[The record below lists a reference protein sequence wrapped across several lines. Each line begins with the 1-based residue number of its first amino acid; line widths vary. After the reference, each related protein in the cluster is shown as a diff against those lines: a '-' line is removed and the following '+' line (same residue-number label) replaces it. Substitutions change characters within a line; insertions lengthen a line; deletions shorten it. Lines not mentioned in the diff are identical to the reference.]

1 MDCRARASLH
11 ATASTSAAL
20 STPRRRLDVRCMARK
35 PTRLSQNKKNAK
47 LKAGAEKARR
57 TKMRR
62 KFDQA
67 ADSPGELTPQERV
80 DAAGHEAR
88 RWLGQ
93 HFLIDHSVILDAL
106 EAAAVASDDRIL
118 EIGPGT
124 GNLTVELVKA
134 GAQITAVEKDRNLA
148 DKLKAQYPPGDDTNV
163 TVHEADFLKWNVGK
177 EFEDV
182 TAKVAALNEHGPDAN
197 GNYPGDA
204 HRAKVVANIPYNIT
218 TDILKTLLP
227 MGDTFGDMV
236 FMFQEEVARR
246 LIRTDSGA
254 SDYRPMSVRVHF
266 YSTPYYVRPVTA
278 ACFDPPPNVESCLVG
293 FRPKPRR
300 EYPELRGTEKQF
312 FTFVQACFAQK
323 RKMLKNNLRAV
334 CDDDTVTDALA
345 MLGRDEKTRA
355 QQLTMEEYVRLF
367 NFVRERAPTSRGPR
381 VVDGGDG
388 SKDSDAAIEKESKS
402 VREKRARVERA
413 TSRLVAQAVGRT
425 VEDPNDDGG
434 VVEV

>member
-20 STPRRRLDVRCMARK
+20 STPRGRLDVRCMARK

-106 EAAAVASDDRIL
+106 EAAAVDSDDRIL

-182 TAKVAALNEHGPDAN
+182 TTKVAALNEHGPDA
-197 GNYPGDA
+197 
-204 HRAKVVANIPYNIT
+204 
-218 TDILKTLLP
+218 
-227 MGDTFGDMV
+227 
-236 FMFQEEVARR
+236 
-246 LIRTDSGA
+246 
-254 SDYRPMSVRVHF
+254 
-266 YSTPYYVRPVTA
+266 
-278 ACFDPPPNVESCLVG
+278 
-293 FRPKPRR
+293 
-300 EYPELRGTEKQF
+300 
-312 FTFVQACFAQK
+312 
-323 RKMLKNNLRAV
+323 
-334 CDDDTVTDALA
+334 A
-345 MLGRDEKTRA
+345 M
-355 QQLTMEEYVRLF
+355 
-367 NFVRERAPTSRGPR
+367 P
-381 VVDGGDG
+381 
-388 SKDSDAAIEKESKS
+388 
-402 VREKRARVERA
+402 
-413 TSRLVAQAVGRT
+413 AVGQT
-425 VEDPNDDGG
+425 LGFLLA
-434 VVEV
+434 

>member
-106 EAAAVASDDRIL
+106 EAAAVDSDDRIL

-134 GAQITAVEKDRNLA
+134 GARITAVEKDRNLA
-148 DKLKAQYPPGDDTNV
+148 DKLKTQYPPGEDTNV

-182 TAKVAALNEHGPDAN
+182 TTKVAALNEHGPDAN

-300 EYPELRGTEKQF
+300 EYP
-312 FTFVQACFAQK
+312 
-323 RKMLKNNLRAV
+323 
-334 CDDDTVTDALA
+334 
-345 MLGRDEKTRA
+345 
-355 QQLTMEEYVRLF
+355 
-367 NFVRERAPTSRGPR
+367 
-381 VVDGGDG
+381 
-388 SKDSDAAIEKESKS
+388 
-402 VREKRARVERA
+402 
-413 TSRLVAQAVGRT
+413 
-425 VEDPNDDGG
+425 
-434 VVEV
+434 